1 MEIEITAI
9 NDNITNNYEKDKRK
23 TIRKMIKSGF
33 VTVDEDICQYA
44 PNGAFNRVSDE
55 YVTTVFNNIL
65 TSTGNYWNLLNQMQV
80 MDLLYSE
87 LPNIT
92 FKDAEDFGFYLEQSQ
107 VIVNEELIQDLLKN
121 AFNENKTL
129 QRDMDFKGKKDL
141 VSQITVLRNNDIFTD
156 NKRRLYKYKDGKFL
170 RYTSNDILGVLN
182 TAMATDDSYLVIGE
196 IKNNFIHYNQNLT
209 DITKLYELM
218 RIKEYKEVTLKECKP
233 GFDKVMKII
242 SNYGGKK

>member
-1 MEIEITAI
+1 MSIEVTAI
-9 NDNITNNYEKDKRK
+9 NDNITNNYDKDKKK

-44 PNGAFNRVSDE
+44 PNGVFNRVSDE
-55 YVTTVFNNIL
+55 YVTGIFNNIL
-65 TSTGNYWNLLNQMQV
+65 SSIGNHWNLLNQMQV
-80 MDLLYSE
+80 IDLLQSE

-92 FKDAEDFGFYLEQSQ
+92 EKDARDFGFYLEQSQ
-107 VIVNEELIQDLLKN
+107 VIINEELIQDLLKN

-182 TAMATDDSYLVIGE
+182 DAIATDDIYLVIGE

-218 RIKEYKEVTLKECKP
+218 RIKEYKEITLKECKP

-242 SNYGGKK
+242 SKYGGKK